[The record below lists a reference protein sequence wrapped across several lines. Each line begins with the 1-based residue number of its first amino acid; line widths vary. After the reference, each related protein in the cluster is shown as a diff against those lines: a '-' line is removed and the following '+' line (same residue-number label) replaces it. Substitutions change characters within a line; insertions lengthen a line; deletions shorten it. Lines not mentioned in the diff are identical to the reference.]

1 MSNNFDAQVQRNL
14 LGKQLEKDGRALDAM
29 ALYEANLSEGF
40 EGSFPYRRLA
50 ILYRK
55 RKLLQEEVRILKR
68 AISVFNALVSSGR
81 SDVEPKLDEFKMN
94 LKKAN
99 DKISKFK

>member
-1 MSNNFDAQVQRNL
+1 M
-14 LGKQLEKDGRALDAM
+14 GKQLEKEGSVVEAM
-29 ALYEANLSEGF
+29 SLYEANITESF

-55 RKLLQEEVRILKR
+55 RKLLTEEVPVLEK
-68 AISVFNALVSSGR
+68 AISVFNSSVSSDR
-81 SDVEPKLDEFKMN
+81 ADIKPKLNEFQQR
-94 LKKAN
+94 LYKAK